1 MIAATTFDY
10 VRALLV
16 PAGLGALCVIALVSH
31 PGRRARWLVPLML
44 ASVVF
49 DVVRRPHVLGLSVLG
64 IMAAVVATVA
74 CLKDRKHLAVA
85 GTLICSASISVS
97 LLIGLSAR

>member
-16 PAGLGALCVIALVSH
+16 PAGLGTLYVIALVSH
-31 PGRRARWLVPLML
+31 PGRARWLVPLML
-44 ASVVF
+44 ASVVL

-74 CLKDRKHLAVA
+74 CLKDSKHLAVA